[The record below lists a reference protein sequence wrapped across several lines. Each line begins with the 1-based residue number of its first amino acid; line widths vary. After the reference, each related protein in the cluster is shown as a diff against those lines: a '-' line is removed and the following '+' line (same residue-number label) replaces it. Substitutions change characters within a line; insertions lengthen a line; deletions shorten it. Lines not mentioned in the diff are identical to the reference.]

1 MAESLLL
8 TGIRQ
13 LVTMTGPVPRR
24 GASLRDPGV
33 VRNGAV
39 LVRDGR
45 IEAAGPRPRIER
57 MEAARKAKKIDLGGR
72 VMLPGLGDSHTHLVF
87 AGNRVEEYEL
97 RLGGAT
103 YEEIA
108 RAGGGIRSSVR
119 KLRAARAATLER
131 EALGRLRQFAAHG
144 TTTVEAKSGY
154 GLDLESE
161 LKILRVQRAL
171 GRKQA
176 VSIVSTFLGA
186 HVVPPEFGRRRAAYV
201 DLVERK
207 MIPAVAR
214 ENLAEFCDVFCDR
227 GAFSVEESREIL
239 TLGRACGLEP
249 RLHAD
254 QLERTGAAR
263 LAVELA
269 AVSADHLDRVTRRDV
284 ELLANSHV
292 VCTLLPGASL
302 HLGVGYAPGRE
313 LVDAGAI
320 VALAT
325 DFNPG
330 TSPTLSLP
338 MAMSLACDGMGLRPA
353 EAIAAA
359 TVNAAY
365 SLRRHDRIGTIEAGK
380 QADLA
385 VFDVADYREIPYYFG
400 VHLNWLTIARGEV
413 LFARDGAPGE
423 PKTGNRQP
431 LPANPR
437 ENASS

>member
-1 MAESLLL
+1 MADVLLL

-13 LVTMTGPVPRR
+13 LLTMSGPVPRR
-24 GASLRDPGV
+24 GSSLADPGV
-33 VRNGAV
+33 VRDGAV
-39 LVRDGR
+39 VVRDGL
-45 IEAAGPRPRIER
+45 IAAAGARSGIER
-57 MEAARKAKKIDLGGR
+57 MAAARKARKIDLGGR
-72 VMLPGLGDSHTHLVF
+72 VMLPGLVDSHTHLVF
-87 AGNRVEEYEL
+87 ATSRVEEYEL

-108 RAGGGIRSSVR
+108 RAGGGIRSSVKKVR
-119 KLRAARAATLER
+119 EARAMALER
-131 EALGRLRQFAAHG
+131 AALGRLRQFAAHG

-161 LKILRVQRAL
+161 LKILRVQRTLA
-171 GRKQA
+171 RKQPLG
-176 VSIVSTFLGA
+176 IVSTFLGA
-186 HVVPPEFGRRRAAYV
+186 HVVPPEFGRRKAAYV
-201 DLVERK
+201 DLVERR

-214 ENLAEFCDVFCDR
+214 EGLAEFCDVFCDR
-227 GAFSVEESREIL
+227 GAFTVEETRQIL
-239 TLGRACGLEP
+239 TLGRACGMEP

-269 AVSADHLDRVTRRDV
+269 AASADHLDQVTRHDV

-313 LVDAGAI
+313 LINAGAI

-338 MAMSLACDGMGLRPA
+338 MVMSLACDGMRLRPA

-365 SLRRHDRIGTIEAGK
+365 SLRRHERIGTIEAGK

-400 VHLNWLTIARGEV
+400 VHLNWLTMARGEIV
-413 LFARDGAPGE
+413 YARDGRA
-423 PKTGNRQP
+423 GNAKAEKRER
-431 LPANPR
+431 LPAKTK
-437 ENASS
+437 ESASS

>member
-13 LVTMTGPVPRR
+13 LVTMRGPVPRR
-24 GASLRDPGV
+24 GASLADPGV

-57 MEAARKAKKIDLGGR
+57 MAEARKARKIDLGGR
-72 VMLPGLGDSHTHLVF
+72 VMLPGLVDSHTHLVF
-87 AGNRVEEYEL
+87 AASRVEEYEL
-97 RLGGAT
+97 RLGGAS

-119 KLRAARAATLER
+119 KLRETRAATLER
-131 EALGRLRQFAAHG
+131 AALDRLRQFAAHG

-154 GLDLESE
+154 GLDLASE
-161 LKILRVQRAL
+161 LKILRVQRAV
-171 GRKQA
+171 GRKQPLG
-176 VSIVSTFLGA
+176 IVSTFLGA
-186 HVVPPEFGRRRAAYV
+186 HVVPPEFARRRAAYL
-201 DLVERK
+201 DLVEQK
-207 MIPAVAR
+207 MLPAVAR
-214 ENLAEFCDVFCDR
+214 EGLAEFCDVFCDR
-227 GAFSVEESREIL
+227 GAFTVEETREIL

-269 AVSADHLDRVTRRDV
+269 AASADHLDRVTRRDV

-338 MAMSLACDGMGLRPA
+338 MAMTLACDGMRLRPA
-353 EAIAAA
+353 EAVAAA

-365 SLRRHDRIGTIEAGK
+365 SLRRHDRVGTIEAGK
-380 QADLA
+380 LADLA

-400 VHLNWLTIARGEV
+400 VHLNWLTIARGEIV
-413 LFARDGAPGE
+413 YARDGQAAE
-423 PKTGNRQP
+423 TKAGNRER
-431 LPANPR
+431 LPANPP
-437 ENASS
+437 ESASS